1 MEESTNVRNTRGSET
16 HGNGDFG
23 AGLVAVVAE
32 VTLLQLFVVVSEPI
46 IALFTILGSLVFGST
61 LTLVP
66 GCSGADVCRFR
77 VTNVDIVDWKWG
89 GVTNESYWV
98 ERTLK

>member
-1 MEESTNVRNTRGSET
+1 MRKTRGSET

-32 VTLLQLFVVVSEPI
+32 VALLQLFVVVVPAPI
-46 IALFTILGSLVFGST
+46 IVLLTILGSLVFGST

-66 GCSGADVCRFR
+66 G
-77 VTNVDIVDWKWG
+77 
-89 GVTNESYWV
+89 
-98 ERTLK
+98 